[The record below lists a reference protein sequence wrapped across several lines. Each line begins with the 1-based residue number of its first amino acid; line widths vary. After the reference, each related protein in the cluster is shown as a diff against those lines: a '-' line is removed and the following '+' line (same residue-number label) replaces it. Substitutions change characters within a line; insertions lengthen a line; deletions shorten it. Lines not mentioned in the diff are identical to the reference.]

1 MKKHFLLILF
11 TCFYGIVYSQSN
23 ALIQPGTKAP
33 SFVLSLEQN
42 AIRGF
47 AMPYQNK
54 VVLLHFWNTNS
65 EAAKQSNKYLKRL
78 LDRYKDSEYINA
90 DGFEVVAIAVQTDR
104 ISWKESIA
112 RDSLYGFSN
121 GIALKGFSDDACQK
135 FGVNKIPTD
144 ILIDELGTVIAID
157 PKIIDIENALDNKKN
172 LQPVKR
178 DIHGIL
184 AQASDKKEI
193 SQFTKVFLFNHYGDS
208 ISYTRTNNKGEF
220 EFHEIKLNQDFILK
234 VDNQID
240 ILTSDPI
247 TLYSVAGDLIMEGKT
262 NANGFVFYI
271 PSKLSV
277 ALVKDDSSHSV
288 KSNPLE
294 ISFIKHFEFKNQ
306 YNSLSIK
313 DIQEMETILNLLS
326 KNKNSILEFVTHT
339 DSRLDAQTAKTI
351 TDKQAA
357 TIKSYLQKK
366 GIQISRIRGFS
377 RGNVLPKQACANP
390 QLCSDEENY
399 ANRRV
404 EFSILKN

>member
-1 MKKHFLLILF
+1 MKKYHILLLF
-11 TCFYGIVYSQSN
+11 SCLQSIGYSQKN
-23 ALIQPGTKAP
+23 ELIQPGSKAA
-33 SFVLSLEQN
+33 SFVLSLEEN

-54 VVLLHFWNTNS
+54 VVLMHFWNANS
-65 EAAKQSNKYLKRL
+65 EAAKPTNTYLKRL

-90 DGFEVVAIAVQTDR
+90 DGFDVIAVAVQTDR
-104 ISWKESIA
+104 TSWKQTIV
-112 RDSLYGFSN
+112 RDSLSDFIN
-121 GIALKGFSDDACQK
+121 GIALKGFSDDACEK

-144 ILIDELGTVIAID
+144 ILIDELGTVIAIN

-172 LQPVKR
+172 LQPVKK

-184 AQASDKKEI
+184 AQASDKKET
-193 SQFTKVFLFNHYGDS
+193 SKYTKVFLFNHYGDS

-220 EFHEIKLNQDFILK
+220 DFHDIKLNQDFILK

-247 TLYSVAGDLIMEGKT
+247 TLYSMAGDLIMEGKT
-262 NANGFVFYI
+262 NANGFVFYV

-277 ALVKDDSSHSV
+277 ALVQEDSTHTS

-306 YNSLSIK
+306 YGALSIK
-313 DIQEMETILNLLS
+313 DCQEIENILNLLS
-326 KNKNSILEFVTHT
+326 KNKNSILEFITHT
-339 DSRLDAQTAKTI
+339 DTRLDAQTAKNI

-357 TIKSYLQKK
+357 TIKTYLQKK
-366 GIQISRIRGFS
+366 GIQPSRIRGFS
-377 RGNVLPKQACANP
+377 RGNLSPK
-390 QLCSDEENY
+390 QLCSNPQICTDEENY